1 MHMVM
6 LFPQGSIIPRLLIG
20 ADAQIHEL
28 LLKDMPRN
36 MTRFHRAVDE
46 ILSRIKELTQADDA
60 QIRNTLLGAIP
71 KNCEIFDRAVED
83 TLEKIKESAQQ
94 E

>member
-28 LLKDMPRN
+28 LLEDMPRN

-46 ILSRIKELTQADDA
+46 VLTKIKELTQLDDA
-60 QIRNTLLGAIP
+60 QIRDSLLGAIP
-71 KNCEIFDRAVED
+71 RNCEIFDRAVEEM
-83 TLEKIKESAQQ
+83 LEKIQESAQQ

>member
-1 MHMVM
+1 MHLVM
-6 LFPQGSIIPRLLIG
+6 LFPHGSIIPRLLIG

-28 LLKDMPRN
+28 LLEDMPRN

-46 ILSRIKELTQADDA
+46 VLTKIKELTQLDDA
-60 QIRNTLLGAIP
+60 QIRDSLLGAIP
-71 KNCEIFDRAVED
+71 RNCEIFDRAVEEM
-83 TLEKIKESAQQ
+83 LEKIQESAQQ

>member
-6 LFPQGSIIPRLLIG
+6 LFPQGSIIPRLLVG

-28 LLKDMPRN
+28 LLNDMPRN
-36 MTRFHRAVDE
+36 MTRFHGAVDE
-46 ILSRIKELTQADDA
+46 VLAKIKELTQLDDA
-60 QIRNTLLGAIP
+60 QIRDSLLDAIP
-71 KNCEIFDRAVED
+71 ENCEIFHRAVEE

>member
-6 LFPQGSIIPRLLIG
+6 RFPQGSIIPRLLIG

-28 LLKDMPRN
+28 LLEDMPRN

-46 ILSRIKELTQADDA
+46 VLTKIKELTQLDDA
-60 QIRNTLLGAIP
+60 QIRDSLLGAIP
-71 KNCEIFDRAVED
+71 RNCEIFDRAVEE
-83 TLEKIKESAQQ
+83 TLEKIQESAQQ